1 MSSLLFFTVFA
12 QLSCGLLI
20 LYIAKNRAN
29 SERVLH
35 RLNLENSLH
44 DTGPEKIGRIDRILI
59 RSGVSM
65 SKGQCKG
72 LLALVLLMC
81 SVVFLRSGMQAMLA
95 LLLGAGVALQLYLRW
110 RYYKRVNQM
119 VSQLPMF
126 LDHMIRSLK
135 SGRNV
140 SDAMLLATQRSE
152 SPLKEALSSCTRGMN
167 LGLTMSEV
175 MTDFATLYDRREFY
189 ILAATIK
196 VNQHYGG
203 NASQLMESLIV
214 MIRDQERASAQLRAL
229 TGESRVS
236 AWILGAMP
244 ILMGG
249 YIFFA
254 NPDFF
259 MGLWNHETGR
269 SLLYTA
275 IGLQFGGVFLLW
287 RMMRSI

>member
-1 MSSLLFFTVFA
+1 MS
-12 QLSCGLLI
+12 
-20 LYIAKNRAN
+20 R
-29 SERVLH
+29 
-35 RLNLENSLH
+35 
-44 DTGPEKIGRIDRILI
+44 
-59 RSGVSM
+59 
-65 SKGQCKG
+65 GQCQV
-72 LLALVLLMC
+72 LISTFLVI
-81 SVVFLRSGMQAMLA
+81 SGVVFLRSGLPSVIL
-95 LLLGAGVALQLYLRW
+95 LLLGAGVGLHLFLRW
-110 RYYKRVNQM
+110 RYVKRVNQM

-140 SDAMLLATQRSE
+140 SDAMLLAVQRSE
-152 SPLKEALSSCTRGMN
+152 SPLKEALLSCTRAMS

-175 MTDFATLYDRREFY
+175 VKDFATLYDRKEFY
-189 ILAATIK
+189 ILATTIK
-196 VNQHYGG
+196 VNQQYGG

-214 MIRDQERASAQLRAL
+214 MIRDHDRAQAQLRAL
-229 TGESRVS
+229 TGESRMS
-236 AWILGAMP
+236 AWILGGMP
-244 ILMGG
+244 VLMGG

-275 IGLQFGGVFLLW
+275 ICFQFGGVFLLW